1 MKTSF
6 RVVFHAEDVKD
17 QNRSALDC
25 QLICYFCRKVGG
37 VDFQLTKISGAV
49 DQEI

>member
-17 QNRSALDC
+17 QNRSALAC
-25 QLICYFCRKVGG
+25 QLMLLCRRWEE
-37 VDFQLTKISGAV
+37 LISNSPRYLV
-49 DQEI
+49 Q